1 MLRVAVTGGI
11 GTGKSTVL
19 AQFRTLG
26 IPVAEADV
34 LAHDVV
40 APGTPGAARVLERF
54 GPEVFGP
61 DGTLDRRRL
70 GHIVFA
76 DGEARR
82 DLEQIVHP
90 AVYSALAS
98 WSDGLAAR
106 GEIICAAEIPL
117 LFETGHESDFARI
130 VVTACREEAQ
140 IRRVAARTGLPVEE
154 IRRRIVAQWPIEEK
168 IRRADYVIRTD
179 GTLEDTRSQAV
190 AVGQQLLDE
199 ARAPADS

>member
-34 LAHDVV
+34 LAHDVL
-40 APGTPGAARVLERF
+40 APGTPGAARVRERF
-54 GPEVFGP
+54 GSGVFDS

-76 DGEARR
+76 DSEARR

-90 AVYSALAS
+90 AVYRAVAAWCDTLA
-98 WSDGLAAR
+98 GH
-106 GEIICAAEIPL
+106 GEIICVVEIPL
-117 LFETGHESDFARI
+117 LFETGHERDFARI
-130 VVTACREEAQ
+130 VVTACPEDEQ
-140 IRRVAARTGLPVEE
+140 IRRVTARTGLPVEE
-154 IRRRIVAQWPIEEK
+154 VRRRIAAQWPIQEK
-168 IRRADYVIRTD
+168 VRRADYVIRTD
-179 GTLEDTRSQAV
+179 GTLEETRVQAV
-190 AVGQQLLDE
+190 AVGQRLLEE
-199 ARAPADS
+199 AMTLAS